1 MICSSAFWKQKCENL
16 KNVSL
21 TFFKFKSICLW
32 PEALI
37 DSFIALGEKF
47 ITKLDNYI
55 FVSVDRQ
62 TFLGFEMTSNS
73 RDTSP
78 LRGLC
83 SQKSLLF
90 KPVVEI
96 MNTVNTFAH
105 TQNASIL
112 QV

>member
-21 TFFKFKSICLW
+21 TFFKFKSIPTYSVSGQRHQSTVLLHW
-32 PEALI
+32 GEGGGGGGGLI
-37 DSFIALGEKF
+37 I
-47 ITKLDNYI
+47 KLDNYT

-78 LRGLC
+78 LKGLC

-90 KPVVEI
+90 
-96 MNTVNTFAH
+96 TVH
-105 TQNASIL
+105 K
-112 QV
+112 